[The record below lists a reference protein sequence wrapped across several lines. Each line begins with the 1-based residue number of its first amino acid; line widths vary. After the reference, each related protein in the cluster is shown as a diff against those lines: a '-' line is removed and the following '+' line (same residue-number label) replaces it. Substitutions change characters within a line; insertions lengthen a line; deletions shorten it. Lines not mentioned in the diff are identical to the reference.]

1 MYRPRLIPVLL
12 LDRNGLYKSQRFKD
26 HEYVGDPINAVRIFN
41 DARIDELVVLD
52 INATRENRCV
62 DLDWVKKIAEEA
74 DMPLAIGG
82 GISTVE
88 QMKAMIALGVE
99 KVVLGTLPIV
109 NPDEVKKAV
118 EVLGSSS
125 VVVCVDLKRN
135 SAGEWSGYYANGQ
148 RSIHQDV
155 PTYLRQL
162 QDLGVG
168 EIIIQDMDA
177 DGRQC
182 GYDQELFATLS
193 KSLSVPVVACGGA
206 KSVQD
211 MLDLYKNTNVS
222 AMAAGSLFVHKG
234 KWRAVLINYPDE
246 VVKSS
251 FIAAE

>member
-12 LDRNGLYKSQRFKD
+12 LDRNGLYKSQRFID

-52 INATRENRCV
+52 ISATRENRCI
-62 DLDWVKKIAEEA
+62 DLEWVKKIAEEA

-88 QMKAMIALGVE
+88 QMKDIIALGVE
-99 KVVLGTLPIV
+99 KVVLGTLPVV
-109 NPDEVKKAV
+109 NSDEVKRAV

-125 VVVCVDLKRN
+125 VVVCVDVKKN
-135 SAGEWSGYYANGQ
+135 GSGEWSGYYANGKK
-148 RSIHQDV
+148 SIQQDV
-155 PTYLRQL
+155 PSYLRQL
-162 QDLGVG
+162 QDLGIG

-182 GYDQELFATLS
+182 GYDQELFTNMA

-211 MLDLYKNTNVS
+211 MLDIYKYTNVS

-246 VVKSS
+246 VVKAS
-251 FIAAE
+251 FLPAE

>member
-12 LDRNGLYKSQRFKD
+12 LDKNGLYKSQQFKN
-26 HEYVGDPINAVRIFN
+26 HEYVGDPINAVKIFN

-52 INATRENRCV
+52 IHATKEGRCI
-62 DLDWVKKIAEEA
+62 DLEWVKKIAEEA

-82 GISTVE
+82 GITSVE
-88 QMKAMIALGVE
+88 QMKAMIEWGVE

-109 NPDEVKKAV
+109 NPSEVRKAV

-125 VVVCVDLKRN
+125 VVVCVDVKKN
-135 SAGEWSGYYANGQ
+135 THGEWEGFYKNGQ
-148 RSIHQDV
+148 ISIGKEILS
-155 PTYLRQL
+155 YLLEL
-162 QDLGVG
+162 QEMGVG
-168 EIIIQDMDA
+168 EIIIQDIDA

-182 GYDQELFATLS
+182 GYDIKLFSALS
-193 KSLSVPVVACGGA
+193 QQLSVPVVACGGA

-211 MLDLYKNTNVS
+211 MIELYKKTNVS

-246 VVKSS
+246 VIKSS
-251 FIAAE
+251 FLSAE